1 MGERF
6 GPNSNI
12 ARLLLTDKRYERA
25 RILASSLMMQ
35 VNPKF
40 RGTREE
46 LVMQFIQ
53 HHGQG
58 DWFRAWT
65 YLNDAANDTGIEGI
79 SAMVELRQLMK
90 LPPFRT
96 FTTVEASK

>member
-6 GPNSNI
+6 GANSNV

-25 RILASSLMMQ
+25 RILACSLMMQ
-35 VNPKF
+35 LDPNF

-46 LVMQFIQ
+46 LIMRFVN

-65 YLNDAANDTGIEGI
+65 YLNDAANNTGAEGI
-79 SAMVELRQLMK
+79 SAMVELRRLMA

-96 FTTVEASK
+96 FTTIEASK